1 MFYKDTG
8 KSCTVKALGPP
19 EIIMFH
25 LEIQTVITVS
35 LLLVVFQCLSLINVC
50 KISET
55 KGAYI
60 FRSHVP
66 QSYRSQLASYCLPAN
81 ATCLN
86 LRSIL
91 LELQWPEISQYFVR
105 FISSS
110 WSTYNRLCG
119 QETLSSIMWETKLRA
134 NVDFSH
140 EKKYSASDVGC
151 LVIWVGGRIMNIERE
166 NLPYVGPTVL
176 YNSSSREMV
185 RKRCMLTPFSM
196 SNFTKSTLSNTSAS
210 SIACSR
216 EPTCKASD

>member
-8 KSCTVKALGPP
+8 KSCTVKAVGPP

-91 LELQWPEISQYFVR
+91 LELQ
-105 FISSS
+105 
-110 WSTYNRLCG
+110 
-119 QETLSSIMWETKLRA
+119 
-134 NVDFSH
+134 
-140 EKKYSASDVGC
+140 
-151 LVIWVGGRIMNIERE
+151 
-166 NLPYVGPTVL
+166 
-176 YNSSSREMV
+176 
-185 RKRCMLTPFSM
+185 
-196 SNFTKSTLSNTSAS
+196 
-210 SIACSR
+210 
-216 EPTCKASD
+216 